1 MNRRPNALLAALALL
16 LALAI
21 PFIPA
26 SYAPV
31 RAESALAAQPE
42 ATAAPAPAAGESGE
56 ATPQNLTADDIR
68 GEAAILIDADTGSV
82 LFEKNANE
90 KLYPAST
97 TKIMTALLA
106 LEYGHLDDTV
116 TVPKSI
122 AKLPKDSSLVPLKPG
137 EKLTMR
143 DLLYGLMICSGNDA
157 AVTIA
162 TKVAGSVGA
171 FVKMMNEKAEALG
184 CTQTQFKNPHG
195 YQNKAHYTTA
205 RDLALIAREAMK
217 DETFRQIVSAASYTM
232 PKTNKSKQ
240 RKLTSTD
247 LMLIDSSPYYYP
259 YEIGVKTGHHSKS
272 GQCFVG
278 AAVKDGVTLISVTLK
293 STTSGMWKDTRKLM
307 DYGFAQYASASP
319 TPAPAANG

>member
-1 MNRRPNALLAALALL
+1 LLAALALL
-16 LALAI
+16 LTLAI
-21 PFIPA
+21 TFIPV

-31 RAESALAAQPE
+31 QAESTATATAQPE
-42 ATAAPAPAAGESGE
+42 ATASPAPAAGTYDE
-56 ATPQNLTADDIR
+56 TTLQNLTEEDIR

-122 AKLPKDSSLVPLKPG
+122 TKLPKDSSLVPLKPG

-143 DLLYGLMICSGNDA
+143 DLLYGLMLPSGNDA

-162 TKVAGSVGA
+162 TKVAGSVDK
-171 FVKMMNEKAEALG
+171 FVKMMNEKAQALG
-184 CTQTQFKNPHG
+184 CTETQFKNPHG

-205 RDLALIAREAMK
+205 SDLALIAQEAMK
-217 DETFRQIVSAASYTM
+217 NETFREIVSAKSYTI
-232 PKTNKSKQ
+232 PKTNKSKK
-240 RKLTSTD
+240 RKLTTTD
-247 LMLIDSSPYYYP
+247 LMLSDSSPNYYP
-259 YEIGVKTGHHSKS
+259 YEIGVKTGHHSMS

-278 AAVKDGVTLISVTLK
+278 AAVKDGVTLISVVLK
-293 STTSGMWKDTRKLM
+293 SSKSGMWTDTRKLM
-307 DYGFAQYASASP
+307 DYGFAQYAASP
-319 TPAPAANG
+319 TPAPASGG